1 VRVSEGTSIRVA
13 SLDFCEAIKR
23 EMPNKSK
30 FKGKI
35 PILEMESYSIKF
47 DGRVLERGFWLYV
60 IDIFT
65 PEGRRLY
72 VGRTGDSSSCNA
84 GSPFSRIGQH
94 LDCRANA
101 KGNALARNLR
111 AVGINPSTCRMEMI
125 AIGPMFPEEQ
135 TFGAHKRVRDVMGGL
150 EGAVAA
156 ALRQQ
161 GFTVLG
167 KHSVRHSPDSRKLNE
182 VLRLI
187 ERELAIEHHE
197 GKQGFLTESNGVD
210 KNG

>member
-1 VRVSEGTSIRVA
+1 MS
-13 SLDFCEAIKR
+13 
-23 EMPNKSK
+23 NKSK
-30 FKGKI
+30 FTGKI

-111 AVGINPSTCRMEMI
+111 AVGIIFFSSRRRHTRFDCDWSSDVCSSDLS
-125 AIGPMFPEEQ
+125 GP
-135 TFGAHKRVRDVMGGL
+135 A
-150 EGAVAA
+150 
-156 ALRQQ
+156 
-161 GFTVLG
+161 
-167 KHSVRHSPDSRKLNE
+167 
-182 VLRLI
+182 
-187 ERELAIEHHE
+187 
-197 GKQGFLTESNGVD
+197 
-210 KNG
+210 